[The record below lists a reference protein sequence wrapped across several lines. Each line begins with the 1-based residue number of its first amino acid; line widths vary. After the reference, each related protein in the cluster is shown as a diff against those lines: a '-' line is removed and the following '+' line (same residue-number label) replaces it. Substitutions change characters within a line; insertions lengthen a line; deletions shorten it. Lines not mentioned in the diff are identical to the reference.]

1 MVQFGSEIGFFR
13 KALCNSSAAGIV
25 VFLSPTRLS
34 RSHQE
39 LCRNVVTLQTIAL
52 SSRAHARDLR
62 FLTAFEMTNEVAA
75 RKFRYTTHSL
85 EVASTDNRLPAEGI
99 DLKIITNIFL

>member
-25 VFLSPTRLS
+25 VFLPRLDSPP
-34 RSHQE
+34 HQE
-39 LCRNVVTLQTIAL
+39 LCRNVVTLRTIGL

-62 FLTAFEMTNEVAA
+62 FLTAFEMTNEVAP
-75 RKFRYTTHSL
+75 REFRYTTNSL
-85 EVASTDNRLPAEGI
+85 EVATTDNRLPTEGI